1 MPIIKRDEI
10 KIIHE
15 EADRTALVKYS
26 ARMSPASVFGPREQ
40 RAQLPAAFCRIGK
53 ADKLS
58 VLADNPDLFV
68 TDLFIYLNIDI
79 ANINTPP

>member
-40 RAQLPAAFCRIGK
+40 RAQLPAALCRIGK

-58 VLADNPDLFV
+58 VLIRREGQFSSLPELGKILSV
-68 TDLFIYLNIDI
+68 RIPRTVV
-79 ANINTPP
+79 